1 MQMASQR
8 QVEANRHNALKSTGP
23 KTREGKAI
31 SRANAVK
38 HGLAADVLVSDSI
51 KDALDARLAEWDDHY
66 KPDTPDAD
74 FAVATAV
81 ACTFRIEECQ
91 ANLEAIAGEHCSRAR
106 RTWDLDRAA
115 DAAVLLGKL
124 SKRPEVILPQLEASK
139 HGAELLLTLWGRLAL
154 SLESKDGAWS
164 AEEVATAFDL
174 CGVPRQLRD
183 GRAPFDP
190 AEPGADVHEHRR
202 LFLVEQGDRLIRSL
216 SGGLDRADHDAK
228 GYTATA
234 AFALTTKRAALV
246 LRYEREAWKRY
257 DAMLAAVKWTS
268 QPQAAPKK
276 GVAPPRKDVE
286 YSPEVVEEMLGE
298 MEAEIENPRRPDPS
312 VEFEPAAKTGRPLN
326 RRARRRMAAISRHG

>member
-1 MQMASQR
+1 MATER
-8 QVEANRHNALKSTGP
+8 QIQANRLNALKSTGP
-23 KTREGKAI
+23 RTLEGKAI

-66 KPDTPDAD
+66 KPDTPDKC
-74 FAVATAV
+74 FALGAAV

-115 DAAVLLGKL
+115 DAAILLGKL
-124 SKRPEVILPQLEASK
+124 AKRPEVILPQLEASK
-139 HGAELLLTLWGRLAL
+139 HGVELLLTLWGRLSL
-154 SLESKDGAWS
+154 SLESKGGVWS

-174 CGVPRQLRD
+174 CGVPSQLRD

-190 AEPGADVHEHRR
+190 AEPGADVLEHRR
-202 LFLVEQGDRLIRSL
+202 LFLIEQGDRLIRSL

-257 DAMLAAVKWTS
+257 DAMLAAAKGQT

-276 GVAPPRKDVE
+276 EVAPPRKDVD
-286 YSPEVVEEMLGE
+286 YSPEAVEEMLDE
-298 MEAEIENPRRPDPS
+298 MEAEIENPRKPDPA
-312 VEFEPAAKTGRPLN
+312 VEFEPAAKQGRPLN
-326 RRARRRMAAISRHG
+326 RRARRRMAAKARHA

>member
-1 MQMASQR
+1 MATER
-8 QVEANRHNALKSTGP
+8 QIQANRLNALKSTGP
-23 KTREGKAI
+23 KTTEGKAI

-38 HGLAADVLVSDSI
+38 HGLAADILVSDSLQ
-51 KDALDARLAEWDDHY
+51 DALAARLDEWRGHY

-74 FAVATAV
+74 FAVGAAV

-106 RTWDLDRAA
+106 RTWDLDRAT
-115 DAAVLLGKL
+115 DAAFLLGKL
-124 SKRPEVILPQLEASK
+124 SKRPEVVLPQLEASK
-139 HGAELLLTLWGRLAL
+139 HGVELLLTLWGRLAL

-257 DAMLAAVKWTS
+257 DAMLAAAKGQI

-276 GVAPPRKDVE
+276 EVAPPRKEVD
-286 YSPEVVEEMLGE
+286 YSPEAVEEMLDE
-298 MEAEIENPRRPDPS
+298 MEAELENPRRPDPS
-312 VEFEPAAKTGRPLN
+312 AEFEPAAKPGRPLN
-326 RRARRRMAAISRHG
+326 RRARRRMAAMARQG